1 MQENNLRTRAK
12 ETQIGRKTNHSKSE
26 PTPELEGAQN
36 SAMNE
41 IGILPLT
48 DWGETFEQEALV
60 LQSNMDGWISHIIE
74 GKITM

>member
-48 DWGETFEQEALV
+48 D
-60 LQSNMDGWISHIIE
+60 
-74 GKITM
+74 